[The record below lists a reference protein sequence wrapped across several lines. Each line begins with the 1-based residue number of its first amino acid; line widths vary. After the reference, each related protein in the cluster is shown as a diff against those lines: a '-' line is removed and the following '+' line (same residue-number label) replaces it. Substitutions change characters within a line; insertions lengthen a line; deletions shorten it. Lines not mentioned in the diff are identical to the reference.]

1 MTTESGWIARWQNLG
16 ILAAVSP
23 TTRQTNPK
31 GEMRHAAHAMTQF
44 AADETEED
52 EVASA
57 LEPSAA
63 EFSDSTHSRALLL
76 QGEAEKKGEA
86 VRYRRKENHVELPL

>member
-1 MTTESGWIARWQNLG
+1 
-16 ILAAVSP
+16 
-23 TTRQTNPK
+23 
-31 GEMRHAAHAMTQF
+31 MRHAAHAMTQF

-57 LEPSAA
+57 LEPFAA
-63 EFSDSTHSRALLL
+63 ESSDSTHLARALLL
-76 QGEAEKKGEA
+76 QGEVGKKGEV

>member
-1 MTTESGWIARWQNLG
+1 
-16 ILAAVSP
+16 
-23 TTRQTNPK
+23 
-31 GEMRHAAHAMTQF
+31 MTQF

-63 EFSDSTHSRALLL
+63 ESSDSKHLARALLL
-76 QGEAEKKGEA
+76 QGEAERMGEA
-86 VRYRRKENHVELPL
+86 VRYRRKENHAVLPL